1 MHERMRSRQPSVIGW
16 GMKLCS
22 HWRSLRRGDGVG
34 PDDMDLYKKEAALIQ
49 RKEAADY
56 IAL

>member
-1 MHERMRSRQPSVIGW
+1 
-16 GMKLCS
+16 MKLCS
-22 HWRSLRRGDGVG
+22 HWRSVRRGDGEG
-34 PDDMDLYKKEAALIQ
+34 PDDMDVYKKEAALIE